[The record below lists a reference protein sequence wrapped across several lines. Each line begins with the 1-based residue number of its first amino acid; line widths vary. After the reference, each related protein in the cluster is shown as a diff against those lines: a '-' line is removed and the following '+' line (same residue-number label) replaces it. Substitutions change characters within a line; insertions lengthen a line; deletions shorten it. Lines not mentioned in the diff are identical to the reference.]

1 MPFEELEHTADV
13 KMRICGTGFDGLL
26 QESGFALSRVLYGDY
41 PEEPCTLS
49 CEIDASGDSPEEF
62 CVNFL
67 SELLFL
73 FETEYLVPM
82 QFSLQISGLSVSGT
96 VSGVSFNRNKHAGG
110 IGVKGIS
117 YSGLSLTQTNTE
129 YELIIIFDI

>member
-1 MPFEELEHTADV
+1 MPFEELEHTADI
-13 KMRICGTGFDGLL
+13 KMHISGMGLDGLL
-26 QESGFALSRVLYGDY
+26 QESGFALSRVMYGEY
-41 PEEPCTLS
+41 SHEPSTLI
-49 CEIDASGDSPEEF
+49 CDIEAAGDSLEEL

-82 QFSLQISGLSVSGT
+82 QFSLQVSETSVSGT
-96 VSGVSFNRNKHAGG
+96 VSGVPFVRAKHAGG